1 MLIETIVLVGTAV
14 LSVVNFA
21 RGLKTGEPGPQG
33 IQGERGVQGVP
44 GPQAAHQLGAE
55 HALCGGCGRV
65 VAHFS
70 LTPKGLRCAN
80 CAPVE

>member
-1 MLIETIVLVGTAV
+1 MLIEIILVGTAV
-14 LSVVNFA
+14 LSVVNFI
-21 RGLKTGEPGPQG
+21 RGFKTGTPGPQG
-33 IQGERGVQGVP
+33 PAGPAGSQGVP

-80 CAPVE
+80 CAPAE